1 MNFFKKLGSNV
12 VSLTSLPNSPQQNEL
27 QINTTSVGRSSETIE
42 EKVGKQAVY
51 ADWMFS
57 AYLGQPRRIDVKL
70 LRSYAKS
77 GWVQMVIGTFSR
89 QISALDW
96 RIVPEDPTD
105 KTDRTKDIELV
116 TNFFKKMNENP
127 QSSVNDLDCEVID
140 DIATLDSGVFNY
152 VYSKDSYEE
161 GVIEILDNIGGV
173 LTSYNGLKLKPLGK
187 RKLIAV
193 KSVDGGSMLKDV
205 DLYKN
210 LRGYY
215 QYSFKHPLLNP
226 TKYEKEEI
234 SFIVMRK
241 KASSVYGFSPVEGIV
256 QELEVLIQGTKR
268 NKDIFKNF
276 AIPDVLIAL
285 EKANP
290 DALRKLKSEW
300 LSANANKSNPVHFIN
315 YPISGVQK
323 LAESNKDLEWLDGQK
338 WYFRIVFANFGVSP
352 DEAGFFE
359 NSNKSNDEGQERVT
373 MRNAM
378 RPYLAALEREH
389 TNRTITELLQNE
401 NHGLKFEYLLK
412 DDVREK
418 EEFQQDMQMIQIGAM
433 TINELRAKMGKEPLD
448 WGDER
453 VQQANPFQ
461 QNSNNQNLDNKKDE
475 DKQEQ
480 KEPKDSKE
488 DKNKFYSN
496 CLPVKDF
503 RVFFPEQKENIEI
516 VHIEERELNKK
527 YEFEELEENS
537 KNYYDYL
544 NNFFNKLEKQ
554 VLLDIENLDFKKIKK
569 TNQVGKDLFDYI
581 SSEGFKRAIKRFLK
595 ADINSGRLIA
605 EHETSVKIL
614 FNEQY
619 VDLLNKLV
627 DQQINGYL
635 INGQKWHGIKGVT
648 QELQSDV
655 YKLVQEANSKNQSI
669 KELREEIQNRFNIF
683 SEYRANSIALTE
695 TNRVINESQ
704 IIGYKSSGIKGKKIF
719 LAAPYEKG
727 RSSEICQRLHKKY
740 NKNGIDL
747 DDEFIDDKTMLSF
760 SSPPC
765 HPHCRS
771 RVAFSPE

>member
-1 MNFFKKLGSNV
+1 
-12 VSLTSLPNSPQQNEL
+12 
-27 QINTTSVGRSSETIE
+27 
-42 EKVGKQAVY
+42 
-51 ADWMFS
+51 
-57 AYLGQPRRIDVKL
+57 
-70 LRSYAKS
+70 
-77 GWVQMVIGTFSR
+77 
-89 QISALDW
+89 
-96 RIVPEDPTD
+96 
-105 KTDRTKDIELV
+105 
-116 TNFFKKMNENP
+116 
-127 QSSVNDLDCEVID
+127 
-140 DIATLDSGVFNY
+140 
-152 VYSKDSYEE
+152 
-161 GVIEILDNIGGV
+161 
-173 LTSYNGLKLKPLGK
+173 
-187 RKLIAV
+187 
-193 KSVDGGSMLKDV
+193 
-205 DLYKN
+205 
-210 LRGYY
+210 
-215 QYSFKHPLLNP
+215 
-226 TKYEKEEI
+226 
-234 SFIVMRK
+234 
-241 KASSVYGFSPVEGIV
+241 
-256 QELEVLIQGTKR
+256 
-268 NKDIFKNF
+268 
-276 AIPDVLIAL
+276 
-285 EKANP
+285 
-290 DALRKLKSEW
+290 
-300 LSANANKSNPVHFIN
+300 
-315 YPISGVQK
+315 
-323 LAESNKDLEWLDGQK
+323 
-338 WYFRIVFANFGVSP
+338 
-352 DEAGFFE
+352 
-359 NSNKSNDEGQERVT
+359 
-373 MRNAM
+373 M

-635 INGQKWHGIKGVT
+635 IMGRNGM
-648 QELQSDV
+648 E
-655 YKLVQEANSKNQSI
+655 
-669 KELREEIQNRFNIF
+669 
-683 SEYRANSIALTE
+683 
-695 TNRVINESQ
+695 
-704 IIGYKSSGIKGKKIF
+704 
-719 LAAPYEKG
+719 
-727 RSSEICQRLHKKY
+727 
-740 NKNGIDL
+740 
-747 DDEFIDDKTMLSF
+747 
-760 SSPPC
+760 
-765 HPHCRS
+765 
-771 RVAFSPE
+771 